1 MKQWFLALS
10 RREQVYVTALGAV
23 LAVALFILILV
34 RPLYAGAAQRAENVE
49 RKQQD
54 LAWMQEAAALMKSR
68 SGQPAAGG
76 CTGQSLVVIVA
87 NTSREAGLAQSLRRN
102 QPAGDDSI
110 RVRFESADAA
120 ALIGWLGR
128 LQSSCGI
135 FIESATMDRT
145 ATRGVV
151 NAALSLGRNI

>member
-1 MKQWFLALS
+1 MKVWFLALS
-10 RREQVYVTALGAV
+10 RREQIFVTALGGV
-23 LAVALFILILV
+23 LVAALFILLLV
-34 RPLYAGAAQRAENVE
+34 QPLYAGATQRAESVE

-54 LAWMQEAAALMKSR
+54 LAWMLQAAVRLKNQGDQTAV
-68 SGQPAAGG
+68 GA

-87 NTSREAGLAQSLRRN
+87 NTARDAGLDRSLRRN
-102 QPAGDDSI
+102 QPAGDNSI

-128 LQSSCGI
+128 LQNSCGI

>member
-1 MKQWFLALS
+1 MLQAAVRLKNQGD
-10 RREQVYVTALGAV
+10 QTAVGA
-23 LAVALFILILV
+23 
-34 RPLYAGAAQRAENVE
+34 
-49 RKQQD
+49 
-54 LAWMQEAAALMKSR
+54 
-68 SGQPAAGG
+68 

-87 NTSREAGLAQSLRRN
+87 NTARDAGLDRSLRRN
-102 QPAGDDSI
+102 QPAGDNSI

-128 LQSSCGI
+128 LQNSCGI